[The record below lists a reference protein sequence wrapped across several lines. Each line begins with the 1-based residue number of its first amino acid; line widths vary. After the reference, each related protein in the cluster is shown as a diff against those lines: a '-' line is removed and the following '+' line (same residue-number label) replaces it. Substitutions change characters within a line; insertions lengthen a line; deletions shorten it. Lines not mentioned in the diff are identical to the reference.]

1 MINGK
6 IIKVCGMREAQNIR
20 DVESLQKVDMMGFI
34 FYPNLPVISTNF
46 LPTCLLMP
54 AVSEFL

>member
-6 IIKVCGMREAQNIR
+6 IIKVCGMREAQNLFSI
-20 DVESLQKVDMMGFI
+20 
-34 FYPNLPVISTNF
+34 PNLPVISTNF